1 MVSAL
6 VGPAWAWL
14 DPFATLYDIGGAPG
28 GASYSPWKPARYPV
42 RLQEWPAVAGLAFFV
57 WLELADP
64 GGRIGA
70 VMLAYTAFTLVGMA
84 VFGRD
89 AWRAQAETFSVW
101 FATLGRLAPY
111 ALDGLPASRSVRRRP
126 ALAGLIG
133 GRWNTPLIGLT
144 AIATGSILYDGLSQ
158 TQSWH
163 NIFGTPDLP
172 MATFLLAVF
181 LCATVALVM
190 LVGRVVG
197 LSAMGA
203 GLLPIA
209 VGYLLAHYLT
219 YLLGDGQRI
228 VAAVSDP
235 FRFGWNLLGT
245 AAYEPNSLWI
255 QSSLVWSFQLVAV
268 IGGHVVGAWAGHVV
282 AGRSPRRRRTDF
294 VHQVPLAFVMVLL
307 TTTTLWSLG
316 QASPDRSQTSPAA
329 DRGPVPIALPLRV
342 LSGANGRPPEPRRP
356 GAVLAGV
363 PDQR

>member
-1 MVSAL
+1 MEH
-6 VGPAWAWL
+6 
-14 DPFATLYDIGGAPG
+14 AP
-28 GASYSPWKPARYPV
+28 
-42 RLQEWPAVAGLAFFV
+42 
-57 WLELADP
+57 
-64 GGRIGA
+64 
-70 VMLAYTAFTLVGMA
+70 
-84 VFGRD
+84 
-89 AWRAQAETFSVW
+89 
-101 FATLGRLAPY
+101 
-111 ALDGLPASRSVRRRP
+111 
-126 ALAGLIG
+126 
-133 GRWNTPLIGLT
+133 IGLT

-172 MATFLLAVF
+172 IATFLLAVF
-181 LCATVALVM
+181 LCGTVALVM

-197 LSAMGA
+197 LTAMGA

-235 FRFGWNLLGT
+235 FRFGWDLLGT
-245 AAYEPNSLWI
+245 AAYEPNPLWI

-282 AGRSPRRRRTDF
+282 AGGSHRRRRTDF
-294 VHQVPLAFVMVLL
+294 IHQMPLAFAMVLL

-316 QASPDRSQTSPAA
+316 QASRDGGQAPQAA
-329 DRGPVPIALPLRV
+329 NRGPVRIALPLRV

-363 PDQR
+363 SDQR